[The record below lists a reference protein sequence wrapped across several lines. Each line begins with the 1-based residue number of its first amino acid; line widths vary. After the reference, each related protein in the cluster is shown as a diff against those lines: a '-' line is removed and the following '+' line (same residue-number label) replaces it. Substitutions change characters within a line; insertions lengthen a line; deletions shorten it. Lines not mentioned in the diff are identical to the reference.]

1 MLHIV
6 YTDLSHPN
14 QFESTGDIVPT
25 NIIEMAFATVTI
37 LFGGLI
43 LPAVVGGLAAY
54 ISNFHMTAKLF
65 Q

>member
-6 YTDLSHPN
+6 YTDLSHPPIP
-14 QFESTGDIVPT
+14 TGDIVPT